1 MKAESLDLRSQ
12 LTNLIEENKMMQEK
26 YKAMLDKMQQ
36 ELRRKQIIIE
46 ELKNRVNT
54 VQTIKTKS

>member
-26 YKAMLDKMQQ
+26 YKAMLEKMQQ

-46 ELKNRVNT
+46 ELKNRVT
-54 VQTIKTKS
+54 LILIKYFFN